1 MGFEDI
7 LDRIPPLFRAEV
19 AAHLAALPEAEYE
32 TARGHIVEALD
43 LYEAGDL
50 AGVLQMAR
58 RLGLGEEVQ
67 SHLDALA
74 ALAGASPW

>member
-1 MGFEDI
+1 MAFEDI
-7 LDRIPPLFRAEV
+7 LERIPPLFRAEV
-19 AAHLAALPEAEYE
+19 AAHLTALPEAEHE

-67 SHLDALA
+67 SQLDALA